1 MTMLVCLR
9 FMGFRDTTVGAG
21 EHIYMADSSSAYLGI
36 DVSKA
41 IRDSGRGVLLN
52 PELKGEM
59 LVGH

>member
-1 MTMLVCLR
+1 
-9 FMGFRDTTVGAG
+9 
-21 EHIYMADSSSAYLGI
+21 MADSSSAYLGI

-41 IRDSGRGVLLN
+41 IRESGRGVLLN